1 MNKGLDPRLANNT
14 MIPPQYYFNKIF
26 SHSSMEP
33 MLNFNHY
40 EQEVFSQLSRFRVK
54 RKDYLR
60 VGDKGKEKDI
70 QIKRER

>member
-1 MNKGLDPRLANNT
+1 
-14 MIPPQYYFNKIF
+14 
-26 SHSSMEP
+26 MEP